1 MEKSGKQQAV
11 PLPSNFPL
19 YILYTS
25 GTTGKPK
32 GIFRS
37 HGDTAVGLNVSLKYG
52 FGYDKESVMFSSSD
66 FGWVVGHS
74 YMVYGPLIRGGT
86 NVIYEGKPVGTPDC
100 SAYFEIIER
109 LKVNIFYT
117 SPTAVRSI
125 RKEDPE

>member
-1 MEKSGKQQAV
+1 M
-11 PLPSNFPL
+11 PSNHPL

-32 GIFRS
+32 GIYRS
-37 HGDTAVGLNVSLKYG
+37 HGDTAVGLNLSLKYG
-52 FGYDKESVMFSSSD
+52 FGYSQDSVMFSSSD

-74 YMVYGPLIRGGT
+74 YIVYGPLIRGGS

-100 SAYFEIIER
+100 TAYFEVIQR
-109 LKVNIFYT
+109 LRVSIFYT

-125 RKEDPE
+125 RKEDPELCKLK